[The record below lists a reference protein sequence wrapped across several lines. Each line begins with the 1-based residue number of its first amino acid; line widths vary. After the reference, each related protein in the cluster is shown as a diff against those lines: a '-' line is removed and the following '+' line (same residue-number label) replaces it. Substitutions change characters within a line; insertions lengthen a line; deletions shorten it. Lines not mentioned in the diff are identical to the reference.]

1 MAGNLDTFLIS
12 LGIMWKG
19 MLGIF
24 AVILII
30 TFFVMF
36 IQWAEKQ
43 FSKRK
48 STKNE

>member
-1 MAGNLDTFLIS
+1 MLNIEDFITS

-24 AVILII
+24 VVILII

-36 IQWAEKQ
+36 IQWLEKK
-43 FSKRK
+43 FSEK
-48 STKNE
+48 SSKEE

>member
-1 MAGNLDTFLIS
+1 MSGNLDTFLIS
-12 LGIMWKG
+12 LGLMWKG

-24 AVILII
+24 AVILVI

-43 FSKRK
+43 FTDKSSKK
-48 STKNE
+48 E

>member
-1 MAGNLDTFLIS
+1 MNLDTFLIS

-30 TFFVMF
+30 TFFVIF
-36 IQWAEKQ
+36 IQWLEKQ
-43 FSKRK
+43 LPDK
-48 STKNE
+48 SAKKE